1 MKADCFHLKA
11 IPKDYNCSNYTAPKK
26 GQKPISK
33 YERMWK
39 AVPWPHIKYYTRFGQ
54 QFVPNCNLLGY
65 NKV

>member
-1 MKADCFHLKA
+1 MQYQKITIAQITQHQKR
-11 IPKDYNCSNYTAPKK
+11 

-39 AVPWPHIKYYTRFGQ
+39 TVPWSSTKYYTTFGQ
-54 QFVPNCNLLGY
+54 QCVPNCNLLGY